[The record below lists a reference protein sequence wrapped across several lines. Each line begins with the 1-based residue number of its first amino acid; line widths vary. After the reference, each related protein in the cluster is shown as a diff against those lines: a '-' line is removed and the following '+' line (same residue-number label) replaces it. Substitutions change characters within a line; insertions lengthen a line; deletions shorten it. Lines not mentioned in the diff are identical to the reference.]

1 MRVKRVLS
9 IVLMVILSL
18 GLLAGTLWVLDFLAV
33 FNVYKT
39 AQQIP
44 VAGKLLPPRAKDNLS
59 KPLVE
64 KSPLEEEIDKLKKE
78 NQTLQNQIN
87 TLQKDT
93 GELQKKLEIANQ
105 EKKIITDTKNAL
117 QATFDNLQSQ
127 IKEQQKTP
135 TINYDSLGNYYG
147 EMKPDAA
154 VKIMD
159 NLTDDVV
166 IGILRKLENDQVA
179 KILSA
184 MDSDR
189 AAKLTDKMKQ

>member
-9 IVLMVILSL
+9 IVLMVVLSL

-44 VAGKLLPPRAKDNLS
+44 VVGKLLPPRAKDNFGQ
-59 KPLVE
+59 PVVE
-64 KSPLEEEIDKLKKE
+64 KNPLEDEVNKLKSEK
-78 NQTLQNQIN
+78 QKLQNQIDS
-87 TLQKDT
+87 LQKGT
-93 GELQKKLEIANQ
+93 GELQKKLEVANQ
-105 EKKIITDTKNAL
+105 EKQSLTDAKNSLQASLDAL
-117 QATFDNLQSQ
+117 QLQVSN
-127 IKEQQKTP
+127 QQKSSK
-135 TINYDSLGNYYG
+135 INYDSLGNYYG

-159 NLTDDVV
+159 NLSDDVV

-184 MDSDR
+184 MDPNR
-189 AAKLTDKMKQ
+189 AATLTDKMKQ